1 MTLLRRRAAS
11 AGGLRG
17 LVPGWPAELDYAAG
31 RFANRPFVLRDTINL
46 PRRSGL
52 SV

>member
-1 MTLLRRRAAS
+1 MSRYRVIAVVVLSLLLIGVLKAYK
-11 AGGLRG
+11 L
-17 LVPGWPAELDYAAG
+17 
-31 RFANRPFVLRDTINL
+31 VLRDTINL